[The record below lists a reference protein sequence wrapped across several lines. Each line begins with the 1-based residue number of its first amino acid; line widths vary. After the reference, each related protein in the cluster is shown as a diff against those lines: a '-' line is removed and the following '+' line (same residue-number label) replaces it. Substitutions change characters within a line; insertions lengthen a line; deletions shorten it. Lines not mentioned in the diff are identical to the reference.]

1 MLLTISRL
9 SCLFEFSVEGFQKR
23 GDGGSTGHW
32 QFSSSSSF
40 FFYIIRMMFLG
51 MLYPHQTYIIYFS
64 SGMECF
70 HPLNLTEDYYP
81 AISFFK
87 KINKFKKIPHWIYLF
102 IAWASSLMIIDY
114 LSSYIYNWLF
124 LVNPTREIPSC

>member
-9 SCLFEFSVEGFQKR
+9 SCLFEFSVEGFR
-23 GDGGSTGHW
+23 SAATAAARAID
-32 QFSSSSSF
+32 SF
-40 FFYIIRMMFLG
+40 LLLLLFFYIIRMMFLG

-87 KINKFKKIPHWIYLF
+87 KINKFKKNSALDLF
-102 IAWASSLMIIDY
+102 IYCVGIFLSRLLITCHRIYTIDY
-114 LSSYIYNWLF
+114 F
-124 LVNPTREIPSC
+124 